1 MRVTQADYSKSL
13 GQVYQNLFTDLVRWE
28 LCMIGLILDI
38 KKDTFLDLPSCV
50 PNWNVQGRYLA
61 EPKYIVDPN
70 FRSRMKSTNSVSID
84 GSRPT
89 VAVLWKDV
97 VLQIS
102 DTFHPMNLELFLDN
116 SGHFTSS
123 WNQVLFLALW
133 MSLFRRK
140 SSSGEQASRQRQ
152 GWVRYGESI
161 SDAGSETTRGT
172 PIYDAQAVYE
182 VIDAD

>member
-1 MRVTQADYSKSL
+1 
-13 GQVYQNLFTDLVRWE
+13 
-28 LCMIGLILDI
+28 
-38 KKDTFLDLPSCV
+38 
-50 PNWNVQGRYLA
+50 
-61 EPKYIVDPN
+61 VDPD

-84 GSRPT
+84 GSRLT
-89 VAVLWKDV
+89 VAVVWKDV

-102 DTFHPMNLELFLDN
+102 DTFHPMNLELFLYN
-116 SGHFTSS
+116 SGHFTAS

-161 SDAGSETTRGT
+161 SDVGSETTRGT